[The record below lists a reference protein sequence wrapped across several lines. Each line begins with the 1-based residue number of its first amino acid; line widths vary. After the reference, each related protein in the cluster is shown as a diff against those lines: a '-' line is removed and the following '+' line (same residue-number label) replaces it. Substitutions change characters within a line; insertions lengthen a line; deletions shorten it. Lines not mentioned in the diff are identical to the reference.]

1 MNISQAAEVVGI
13 PPKTIRYYEE
23 IGLVSSQ
30 RAGNGYRVYEDR
42 ELHMLAFLGR
52 ARSLGFTIESCR
64 SLLAL
69 YADPD
74 RASVN
79 VKDVAESHVAEIDL
93 KIAELKGMR
102 GTLSKLIKSCRGDDM
117 PDCPILNELS
127 RPFNKQG

>member
-117 PDCPILNELS
+117 PDCQILNELS
-127 RPFNKQG
+127 RPLNKQG

>member
-127 RPFNKQG
+127 RPLNKQE

>member
-69 YADPD
+69 YADPN
-74 RASVN
+74 RASAN
-79 VKDVAESHVAEIDL
+79 VKGVAESHVAEIDL

-127 RPFNKQG
+127 RPLNKQG